1 MYAETCGACTEA
13 WLNEYI
19 QWSMLGESGTWMSHT
34 YEWIHESARFI
45 RIKVEN
51 PFAALITHSAMEV
64 FDKTFNEEEF

>member
-1 MYAETCGACTEA
+1 
-13 WLNEYI
+13 
-19 QWSMLGESGTWMSHT
+19 MSHT

-45 RIKVEN
+45 QIKVEN